1 VGRSVLHSDL
11 CAGADAVVSYETIAD
26 TMVRHGPNYGE
37 NFTGSRC
44 VRHEP
49 TALNMCHSVADQP
62 PRRFPRAIL
71 SLTGDALNPALFADI
86 VIPERDEPARRRHLN
101 AEELSAAACA
111 RRGAAAPPKSG
122 PRRRPLRHADVAFAC
137 LLLRRGCHR
146 THPSYAP
153 LQRAQLLEDLIF
165 LFLRLPCFIDTSAP
179 RDCSSVKRHGHGCS
193 PVRVVRFAER
203 GNS

>member
-49 TALNMCHSVADQP
+49 TALNMCHSFADQP

-101 AEELSAAACA
+101 TEELSAAACA
-111 RRGAAAPPKSG
+111 PAWRGRAAQIRAAKATAAPCG
-122 PRRRPLRHADVAFAC
+122 CCFCLLAFA
-137 LLLRRGCHR
+137 
-146 THPSYAP
+146 S
-153 LQRAQLLEDLIF
+153 
-165 LFLRLPCFIDTSAP
+165 RLPF
-179 RDCSSVKRHGHGCS
+179 RS
-193 PVRVVRFAER
+193 PILCAASTRTTTRRSDFLVLETPMLH
-203 GNS
+203 